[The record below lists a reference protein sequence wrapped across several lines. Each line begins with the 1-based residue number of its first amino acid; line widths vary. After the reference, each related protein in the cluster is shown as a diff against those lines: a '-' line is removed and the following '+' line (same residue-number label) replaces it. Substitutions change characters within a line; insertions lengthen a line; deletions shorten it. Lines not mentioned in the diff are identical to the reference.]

1 MSPTPTSTS
10 AMTHTKSDRPFK
22 TIGLIGRLGSDKVI
36 DSLARLVDYLTAH
49 GYHVLIEDRTA
60 TMMPHHGQPET
71 SRRMLGELCDL
82 VIVIGGDGSLLG
94 AARAL
99 CRSGTLI
106 LGVNRGRLG
115 FLTDISPD
123 ELETRV
129 GEVLAGQYE
138 VEERFLLDAVLYR
151 DGVAV
156 GNGDAL
162 NEVVVHP
169 GKAVRMIDFELFV
182 DGQFVYSQRS
192 DGLIVATPTGSTA
205 YALSGGGPIMH
216 PKLDVITL
224 VPMFPHTLSSRPI
237 VIDAASE
244 IRIHIGETN
253 HSYPHVSCDGQTRA
267 VAKPDDVLVITRKP
281 ARVQLVHPLGHNFYD
296 VLRSKL
302 GWSHR
307 LGD

>member
-1 MSPTPTSTS
+1 MPPQHSQPTTNTTARRSQF
-10 AMTHTKSDRPFK
+10 RN
-22 TIGLIGRLGSDKVI
+22 IGLIGRLGSAKVVDTLKRLI
-36 DSLARLVDYLTAH
+36 RFLDARGH
-49 GYHVLIEDRTA
+49 HVIIEDRTA
-60 TMMPHHGQPET
+60 TVLLGHDHPEA

-82 VIVIGGDGSLLG
+82 VIVVGGDGSLLG
-94 AARAL
+94 AARTL
-99 CRSGTLI
+99 CHSGTLV

-123 ELETRV
+123 ELEARV
-129 GEVLAGQYE
+129 GEVLEGRYE
-138 VEERFLLDAVLYR
+138 VEQRFLLDTELYR
-151 DGVAV
+151 GDTLMGS
-156 GNGDAL
+156 GDAL
-162 NEVVVHP
+162 NEVVLHP
-169 GKAVRMIDFELFV
+169 GKAVRMIEFELFI

-192 DGLIVATPTGSTA
+192 DGLIIATPTGSTA
-205 YALSGGGPIMH
+205 YSLSGGGPIMH
-216 PKLDVITL
+216 PKLDVVTL

-253 HSYPHVSCDGQTRA
+253 QTYPHISCDGQTRA
-267 VAKPDDVLVITRKP
+267 VAKPDDVLVIRRKP
-281 ARVQLVHPLGHNFYD
+281 ERVQLVHPLGHNFFE

>member
-1 MSPTPTSTS
+1 MPTTPTSTS
-10 AMTHTKSDRPFK
+10 CTTNATVERPFN
-22 TIGLIGRLGSDKVI
+22 TIGLIGRLGSDKVV
-36 DSLARLVDYLTAH
+36 DSLSRLVTYLVEHDYR
-49 GYHVLIEDRTA
+49 VLVEDRTA
-60 TMMPHHGQPET
+60 TMIPDHGQPET
-71 SRRMLGELCDL
+71 SRRVLGERCDL
-82 VIVIGGDGSLLG
+82 VIVVGGDGSLLG
-94 AARAL
+94 AARSL
-99 CRSGTLI
+99 CQSGTLI

-123 ELETRV
+123 ELEARV
-129 GEVLAGQYE
+129 GEVLAGQFE

-151 DGVAV
+151 NGVAV
-156 GNGDAL
+156 GKGDAL

-169 GKAVRMIDFELFV
+169 GKAVRMIEFELFV
-182 DGQFVYSQRS
+182 DGRFVYSQRS

-216 PKLDVITL
+216 PKLDVVTL

-253 HSYPHVSCDGQTRA
+253 HTYPHISCDGQTRA

-296 VLRSKL
+296 ILRSKL